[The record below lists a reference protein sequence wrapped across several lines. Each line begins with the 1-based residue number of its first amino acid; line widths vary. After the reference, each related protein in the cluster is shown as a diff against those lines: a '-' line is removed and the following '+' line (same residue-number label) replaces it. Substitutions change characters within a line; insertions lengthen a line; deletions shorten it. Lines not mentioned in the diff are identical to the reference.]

1 MKEFKLIDEVMPDAP
16 LADPARTAEI
26 RARVLNGGRRPRR
39 RSTARFGVRLG
50 WVITAVATAAVV
62 VTVTVLPRLEAVTS
76 SPAVGP
82 RADLEIAAD
91 LMAGRTEPESG
102 RYWRTVTE
110 VTRRLKIDKS
120 YFVDERDRRT
130 RWLSGTDLPKVAE
143 RRLIGIKPVT
153 AADLAKWR
161 RAGSPELCEGG
172 EDCAGGFLRPGQT
185 EYVPSSG
192 QKAKYLRGGLLGA
205 DLNMLEFMRLPD
217 DPVALRSELLGSW
230 SAFPARTI
238 WAGEKPVTG
247 EKPVMTRDEWLW
259 AVGTGILDEAPISP
273 AVRAAL
279 YRMLADVPGARV
291 LADGRTVTVARAFQ
305 NGFIDSHVVIDRA
318 TGELSAIRSVLLKPD
333 PQQKGSLTDFRGLP
347 QKSVIFE
354 VVFLAMGWT
363 DEAPVLPEDC
373 ERRRCVR

>member
-16 LADPARTAEI
+16 LADPTRTAEI
-26 RARVLNGGRRPRR
+26 RARVLSGGRRPRR

-50 WVITAVATAAVV
+50 WVIAAVATAAVV
-62 VTVTVLPRLEAVTS
+62 VTVTVLPRLGAVTS

-110 VTRRLKIDKS
+110 VTSRLKIDKS

-130 RWLSGTDLPKVAE
+130 KWLSSTDLPKVAE

-153 AADLAKWR
+153 SADLAKWK
-161 RAGSPELCEGG
+161 RAGSRELCESG

-192 QKAKYLRGGLLGA
+192 QKAKYLRNGLLGA
-205 DLNMLEFMRLPD
+205 DLNMLEFTRLPD

-230 SAFPARTI
+230 PAFLARTTR
-238 WAGEKPVTG
+238 AGG
-247 EKPVMTRDEWLW
+247 KPVMTRDEWLW
-259 AVGTGILDEAPISP
+259 SVGTGILEEAPISP

-291 LADGRTVTVARAFQ
+291 LGDGRTVTVARAFQ

-363 DEAPVLPEDC
+363 DEAPVLPEGC
-373 ERRRCVR
+373 ERRKCVR

>member
-16 LADPARTAEI
+16 LADPARTAGI
-26 RARVLNGGRRPRR
+26 RAGVLNGGRQPRR

-50 WVITAVATAAVV
+50 WVIAAVATAAVV
-62 VTVTVLPRLEAVTS
+62 VTVTVLPRLEVAPS

-91 LMAGRTEPESG
+91 LMAGRTEPDSG

-110 VTRRLKIDKS
+110 VTRRLKVGKS
-120 YFVDERDRRT
+120 YFVDESDRRT
-130 RWLSGTDLPKVAE
+130 TWLSSTDLPKVAE

-153 AADLAKWR
+153 AADLAKWK
-161 RAGSPELCEGG
+161 RAGSPELCESG
-172 EDCAGGFLRPGQT
+172 EDCAGGSMRPGQT
-185 EYVPSSG
+185 EYLSSSE
-192 QKAKYLRGGLLGA
+192 QRMKYLRNGLLGA
-205 DLNMLEFMRLPD
+205 DLNMLGFMRLPD

-230 SAFPARTI
+230 SASPAITI

-247 EKPVMTRDEWLW
+247 ERPVMTRDEWLW
-259 AVGTGILDEAPISP
+259 VVGTSILDEAPSSP

-291 LADGRTVTVARAFQ
+291 LGDERTVTVARAFQ
-305 NGFIDSHVVIDRA
+305 NGFIDHHVVIDRA
-318 TGELSAIRSVLLKPD
+318 TGELSAIRRVLLKPD
-333 PQQKGSLTDFRGLP
+333 PQQKGYLTDFRGLP

-363 DEAPVLPEDC
+363 DEAPVLPEGC